1 MTVKGITLILK
12 WVIKLWM
19 RIGVILIVARTVS
32 ITGSLGLPIG
42 GFLVVSVGMQV
53 SGVQNPQAQT
63 R

>member
-12 WVIKLWM
+12 WVIKIWM

-42 GFLVVSVGMQV
+42 GFLVVSVGTQV
-53 SGVQNPQAQT
+53 SGVQNHQAQT